1 MQKDAIL
8 IGHLVTDRHLVPRA
22 IAHALQ
28 KTGLSIDV
36 EIVPAFYGEPVNR
49 NVLCVGHSEYSDST
63 IQHALNSCNY
73 ELHILNHGV
82 EVGAIFSSHILVMC
96 RGVKHAGVVLNVL
109 PIHPIIDN
117 ISVSDSDI
125 VYLIQ
130 YPCLLD
136 FISIF

>member
-63 IQHALNSCNY
+63 IQLALNSCIY
-73 ELHILNHGV
+73 VLDILNHRV
-82 EVGAIFSSHILVMC
+82 EVGAIFSCHILVMC
-96 RGVKHAGVVLNVL
+96 HGVKHAGVVLKVL
-109 PIHPIIDN
+109 PLHPVMDY
-117 ISVSDSDI
+117 ISVSDSD
-125 VYLIQ
+125 VVDL
-130 YPCLLD
+130 P
-136 FISIF
+136 